1 MKRWPL
7 EALFAGSGGVAFPR
21 MTALVGAGGKT
32 TLMYALARRMADA
45 GRRVVCTTTT
55 KIFPPEDGLPV
66 VLLEGAADPVAAVH
80 DALNAAPCV
89 VAAGRPLP
97 DVRKLDGVSPRM
109 LAVLSGAVWTA
120 WGSRW
125 TTGTCTVPHWFARR
139 RGRSRGVR

>member
-55 KIFPPEDGLPV
+55 RFSRRRMAFPWFSWKARPI
-66 VLLEGAADPVAAVH
+66 
-80 DALNAAPCV
+80 
-89 VAAGRPLP
+89 PLP
-97 DVRKLDGVSPRM
+97 PSTMR
-109 LAVLSGAVWTA
+109 
-120 WGSRW
+120 
-125 TTGTCTVPHWFARR
+125 
-139 RGRSRGVR
+139 

>member
-80 DALNAAPCV
+80 DALSAVPCV
-89 VAAGRPLP
+89 VAAVVILY
-97 DVRKLDGVSPRM
+97 VCAVS
-109 LAVLSGAVWTA
+109 AVTIVAVWFDLF
-120 WGSRW
+120 S
-125 TTGTCTVPHWFARR
+125 V
-139 RGRSRGVR
+139 SVRLL